1 MKFVISSA
9 ALSAHLMTIGRV
21 IVQKNNLPI
30 LDCFCFAIQ
39 GNKLTITASD
49 KDTTLSTCLELN
61 ECDADYTFAVNAKT
75 LQDAIKEIPE
85 QPLEFYL
92 NTETLEITIEYQNG
106 QYKLM
111 GQDASDYPM
120 PSLPEEERI
129 NLTLAGSTLFAG
141 LSRSLV
147 AAANDVLRPQLNSVC
162 FDIRDNSLSMVES
175 NGSHLALTRTYM
187 GTGLEQTGS
196 FLVSTRPAGL
206 LRGMLSK
213 EQGDVSMSFGSRNA
227 IFSTET
233 YTCICRLV
241 EGKYPNYRSV
251 IPQDNP
257 YIVTLNRQALI
268 SVLRRVLVFANPSA
282 ILVKFRL
289 EASTLN
295 ISSQDM
301 DFGKSAEETMLCDY
315 SGTPMRIAFKGSTL
329 LELIQNIDG
338 EEIQLRLSDPS
349 RAGLIVPATQKE
361 NEEVLMLIMP
371 SVFND

>member
-1 MKFVISSA
+1 
-9 ALSAHLMTIGRV
+9 
-21 IVQKNNLPI
+21 
-30 LDCFCFAIQ
+30 
-39 GNKLTITASD
+39 
-49 KDTTLSTCLELN
+49 
-61 ECDADYTFAVNAKT
+61 
-75 LQDAIKEIPE
+75 
-85 QPLEFYL
+85 
-92 NTETLEITIEYQNG
+92 
-106 QYKLM
+106 
-111 GQDASDYPM
+111 
-120 PSLPEEERI
+120 
-129 NLTLAGSTLFAG
+129 
-141 LSRSLV
+141 
-147 AAANDVLRPQLNSVC
+147 
-162 FDIRDNSLSMVES
+162 
-175 NGSHLALTRTYM
+175 
-187 GTGLEQTGS
+187 
-196 FLVSTRPAGL
+196 
-206 LRGMLSK
+206 MLSK